1 VTDQTLPP
9 SPPPGRL
16 PGIEGLRAVAASAV
30 LLHHIWLY
38 GSDRTLGQ
46 SSGLDA
52 VFLNLAL
59 GVTLFFALSGFL
71 LYRPFAAAIARRTT
85 GPDIRGYLRN
95 RILRIA
101 PAYWVILLVTALVLR
116 TALTRDAHGELVAGA
131 LTDPVDLLRAALLIQ
146 DYDPDTLV
154 IGVGPAWSLAVEA
167 VFYLLLPVLV
177 LAAGAV
183 AARYERRSRR
193 VLILLA
199 PPLFLLLLGLSGK
212 LVAGVAVPGGPGGG
226 YASDWHSVIERSFW
240 CQADLFSF
248 GMVAAVLH
256 TEFTD
261 GRLALPSWW
270 RAAALVLAPV
280 IALPAADA
288 MNAGQLGH
296 RPENTAVA
304 LAAGLVLAAVTF
316 PVESG
321 RPPLIRRGLER
332 RAVVAVGLISY
343 SVFLWNEPVIRWLN
357 EHGATREG
365 WSGLVWNVVLCS
377 ALVGVLSVLT
387 YRLVE
392 LPALKRK
399 RRRPVAPE
407 QLEAAP

>member
-1 VTDQTLPP
+1 M
-9 SPPPGRL
+9 
-16 PGIEGLRAVAASAV
+16 AAGAV

-38 GSDRTLGQ
+38 GSDRPLGQ
-46 SSGLDA
+46 NSGADA
-52 VFLNLAL
+52 IFLNLAL

-71 LYRPFAAAIARRTT
+71 LYRPFAAAIARRKA

-95 RILRIA
+95 RVLRIA
-101 PAYWVILLVTALVLR
+101 PAYWVILLVTALVLQ
-116 TALTRDAHGELVAGA
+116 TALTRDSRGELVAGA
-131 LTDPVDLLRAALLIQ
+131 LTDPLDLLRAALLIQ

-154 IGVGPAWSLAVEA
+154 MGIGPAWSLAVEA

-177 LAAGAV
+177 LAAGTV
-183 AARYERRSRR
+183 AARYEQRSRR
-193 VLILLA
+193 VLILLL

-212 LVAGVAVPGGPGGG
+212 FVAGVVVPGGPGGG

-240 CQADLFSF
+240 SQADLFSF

-256 TEFTD
+256 TEFAD
-261 GRLALPSWW
+261 RRLALPSWW
-270 RAAALVLAPV
+270 RGATLLAAVV
-280 IALPAADA
+280 IAVPAADA

-304 LAAGLVLAAVTF
+304 LAAALVLAAVTF

-321 RPPLIRRGLER
+321 RPPLVRRGLER
-332 RAVVAVGLISY
+332 RAVVFVGLISY

-357 EHGATREG
+357 ERGVTREG
-365 WSGLVWNVVLCS
+365 WSGLAWNIALCS
-377 ALVGVLSVLT
+377 ALVAVLSVLS

-399 RRRPVAPE
+399 RRRPPVAAE
-407 QLEAAP
+407 QIEAAP